1 MLFRSSDADIAALA
15 AKYKGKPIDL
25 LLNNAGI
32 LGNLQTSKI
41 GQLTRKDFLEVM
53 DVNVFGSLAVAQ
65 ALRDNVA
72 MSKQKKIVAVSSG
85 IGSTTS
91 ADRIGP
97 GPYYYRIS
105 KAALDMSMRALA
117 QDVKAQGVIV
127 ALISPT
133 PADTD
138 MLATYRKT
146 FGMGTMKSATPAEAV
161 TKAIP
166 VIDGIDQAKAAK
178 GMLVAD
184 GNVLPW

>member
-1 MLFRSSDADIAALA
+1 MLSTGASQRRMNQPD
-15 AKYKGKPIDL
+15 G
-25 LLNNAGI
+25 LNTDPWWSPDGR
-32 LGNLQTSKI
+32 
-41 GQLTRKDFLEVM
+41 QL
-53 DVNVFGSLAVAQ
+53 VF
-65 ALRDNVA
+65 
-72 MSKQKKIVAVSSG
+72 
-85 IGSTTS
+85 TS
-91 ADRIGP
+91 APRE
-97 GPYYYRIS
+97 
-105 KAALDMSMRALA
+105 
-117 QDVKAQGVIV
+117 
-127 ALISPT
+127 T